1 LTREVEKGGK
11 MVNDAREKNG
21 LGIVDLLFV
30 DMILADAD
38 SSEKNYSNK
47 LSSTNIREYLSKQ
60 QHKIL

>member
-1 LTREVEKGGK
+1 
-11 MVNDAREKNG
+11 MINDAREKDG

-38 SSEKNYSNK
+38 STEKNYSNK